1 MKKIIKNTIINILLI
16 SPLFILMYI
25 QRNHP
30 FMGFVY
36 AALLISGGGLVI
48 WGLTR
53 IVMASVELYK
63 NLSYMYDTW
72 KKSRKIV
79 KQDDRL
85 EICSKCNGKG
95 YTFWINN
102 INGKPS

>member
-36 AALLISGGGLVI
+36 TVLVISGGGLLVI

-53 IVMASVELYK
+53 IVMSSIELYK
-63 NLSYMYDTW
+63 TLSHIYDTW
-72 KKSRKIV
+72 KQTHRIV
-79 KQDDRL
+79 KQDDR
-85 EICSKCNGKG
+85 
-95 YTFWINN
+95 
-102 INGKPS
+102 